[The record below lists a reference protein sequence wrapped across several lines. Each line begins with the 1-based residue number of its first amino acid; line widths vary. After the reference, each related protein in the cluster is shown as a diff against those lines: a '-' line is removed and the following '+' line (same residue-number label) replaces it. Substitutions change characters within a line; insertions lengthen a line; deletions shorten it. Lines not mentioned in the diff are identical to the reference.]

1 MLKMTLGGEY
11 FDEYQNK
18 FIVLDQKPFT
28 FEYSLKAI
36 FDWEGIYLEPFL
48 HTKLDGEKTNTL
60 IKSMCHQEITDE
72 YISPAVVDEIQ
83 RYIQSEQTATVVA
96 KAQGA
101 TKRQIITSEVIYA
114 NMAELG
120 LDPAFYEQWNF
131 NRLIT
136 VISVTSSNRAP
147 KKKMTRSEIYDQQR
161 RINEE
166 RKKKMNTKG

>member
-1 MLKMTLGGEY
+1 
-11 FDEYQNK
+11 
-18 FIVLDQKPFT
+18 
-28 FEYSLKAI
+28 
-36 FDWEGIYLEPFL
+36 
-48 HTKLDGEKTNTL
+48 
-60 IKSMCHQEITDE
+60 MCHQEITDE

-161 RINEE
+161 RLNEA
-166 RKKKMNTKG
+166 RKQKMNTKG

>member
-36 FDWEGIYLEPFL
+36 FDWEGIHLEPFL

-120 LDPAFYEQWNF
+120 LDPAFYEKWNF

-136 VISVTSSNRAP
+136 VISVTSANRAP

>member
-1 MLKMTLGGEY
+1 MIKLTLGGEY
-11 FDEYQNK
+11 FDEHENR
-18 FIVLDQKPFT
+18 FIVLEQRKFT

-48 HTKLDGEKTNTL
+48 HTKLDVEKTNTL
-60 IKSMCHQEITDE
+60 IKSMCHQEIADE

-83 RYIQSEQTATVVA
+83 RYMQSEQTATVVA

-120 LDPAFYEQWNF
+120 LDPAFYEKWNF

-136 VISVTSSNRAP
+136 VISVTSANRAP

-161 RINEE
+161 KLNEA
-166 RKKKMNTKG
+166 RKQKMNTKG